1 LIRRKRQELTVQRS
15 TVNVLG
21 PHVDRQEELLTP
33 AALDFLAQLDYR
45 FSHRRAQLL
54 DLRLVRRRVLDEAT
68 LRFRPETAWIRNDP
82 TWRVAPPPADLT
94 DRRVEITGPPTRRRA
109 VGALNSGASVWMA
122 DFEDALSPTWA
133 NIVDGQLCLIDAL
146 EGRADFTSAEGTRH
160 RLGPSQP
167 TMVVRPRGWHLT
179 EKHLVLDGR
188 PLSAS
193 LVDAGLYLFHCA
205 QRQISRGS
213 GPYLYLPKVENH
225 LEARLWNDV
234 LCAAQ
239 DALGIQRGTVRVTVL
254 IETIT
259 AAFEMEEIL
268 YELRDHVCGLN
279 AGRWNY
285 LFSVIKTFSRQS
297 SLVLPDRSAVTMTTP
312 FMRAFTELLVAT
324 CHQRGAHAIGGM
336 AAAVPDRRDPQATAR
351 ALAEVRADKQRE
363 ARDGF
368 DGSWVAHSDLV
379 PVCRT
384 AFYAALGNRPHQIDR
399 TRDDV
404 QVTAAD
410 LLAVGRT
417 SGAVTEDGVR
427 ANIEVS
433 LAYLEAWLRGSGA
446 VAINGL
452 MEDAATVEVS
462 RCQLWQWMHAEI
474 RLTDGRVVTRELV
487 EALAKEELARLRQSD
502 AGTGR
507 WDDALDVLT
516 RVAMAQDLPAFTTSV
531 AYTQYLVDRAATL
544 PRPRAVAQVT
554 AEPDVSPAAALL
566 ALSRPVAAL
575 G

>member
-1 LIRRKRQELTVQRS
+1 VQRS

-21 PHVDRQEELLTP
+21 PHIDRQEELLTP
-33 AALDFLAQLDYR
+33 AALDFLAWLDHL
-45 FSHRRAQLL
+45 FSHRRAELL
-54 DLRLVRRRVLDEAT
+54 DLQLVRRRVIDEAT
-68 LRFRPETAWIRNDP
+68 LSFRPETAWIRNDP
-82 TWRVAPPPADLT
+82 TWRVAPAPADLQ
-94 DRRVEITGPPTRRRA
+94 DRRVEITGPPTRRMA

-133 NIVDGQLCLIDAL
+133 NIVDGQLCLMDAL
-146 EGRADFTSAEGTRH
+146 DGRLDVTSAEGTRY
-160 RLGPSQP
+160 RVGPSQP
-167 TMVVRPRGWHLT
+167 TIVVRPRGWHLT

-205 QRQISRGS
+205 QRQMGRGS
-213 GPYLYLPKVENH
+213 GPYLYLPKIENH

-234 LCAAQ
+234 MCAAQ

-259 AAFEMEEIL
+259 AAFQMEEIL

-279 AGRWNY
+279 AGRWDY
-285 LFSVIKTFSRQS
+285 LFSVLKNFSRRS
-297 SLVLPDRSAVTMTTP
+297 GFVLPDRSAVTMTSP
-312 FMRAFTELLVAT
+312 FLRAYTELLVAT
-324 CHQRGAHAIGGM
+324 CHRRGAHAIAGT

-368 DGSWVAHSDLV
+368 DGSWVAHPDLV

-384 AFYAALGNRPHQIDR
+384 AFDAVLGNRPHQIHR

-404 QVTAAD
+404 HVTAAD
-410 LLAVGRT
+410 LLAFDQT
-417 SGAVTEDGVR
+417 SGAVTEAGVR
-427 ANIEVS
+427 TNLGVS

-452 MEDAATVEVS
+452 MEDAATVEIS
-462 RCQLWQWMHAEI
+462 RCQLWQWIHAGT
-474 RLTDGRVVTRELV
+474 RLSDGRVVTRELV
-487 EALAKEELARLRQSD
+487 EMLARDELARLRTSD
-502 AGTGR
+502 PGTGR
-507 WDDALDVLT
+507 WDDAFDVLT

-531 AYTQYLVDRAATL
+531 AYAQYLVVRAPMM
-544 PRPRAVAQVT
+544 PRPRAAAQVT
-554 AEPDVSPAAALL
+554 AKPDVSPAAALL